1 MNPIILPNK
10 YVYKDADFLFELF
23 KDKIVD
29 LSYIIDNRNILE
41 IISKIDKLF
50 NYSESENKSESFDI
64 KKCIFLNEN
73 KHLLE
78 LNFNENYIIKFIDFI
93 KNK

>member
-50 NYSESENKSESFDI
+50 NYSESENI
-64 KKCIFLNEN
+64 KKKSI
-73 KHLLE
+73 LLS
-78 LNFNENYIIKFIDFI
+78 N
-93 KNK
+93 

>member
-1 MNPIILPNK
+1 LNPIILPNK

-50 NYSESENKSESFDI
+50 NYSESENI
-64 KKCIFLNEN
+64 KKKSI
-73 KHLLE
+73 LLS
-78 LNFNENYIIKFIDFI
+78 N
-93 KNK
+93 

>member
-1 MNPIILPNK
+1 LNPIILPNK

-50 NYSESENKSESFDI
+50 NYSESENI
-64 KKCIFLNEN
+64 KKIYFT
-73 KHLLE
+73 
-78 LNFNENYIIKFIDFI
+78 F
-93 KNK
+93 